1 MAEKGV
7 IMNIA
12 AQVDR
17 LVESHSA
24 LAKACSALTAERD
37 SLREENRTLKLQIK
51 ELQGQLAQM
60 QLSDGLS
67 GGGADKER
75 ARARINRLLRE
86 VDRCIALLA
95 KSGGKDEEENDET
108 QPE

>member
-12 AQVDR
+12 AQVER
-17 LVESHSA
+17 LIGSHA
-24 LAKACSALTAERD
+24 TLAKACSELTAERD
-37 SLREENRTLKLQIK
+37 SLRNENRTLKLQVR
-51 ELQGQLAQM
+51 ELQQQLSRM

-67 GGGADKER
+67 GGGADRER

-86 VDRCIALLA
+86 VDRCIALLD
-95 KSGGKDEEENDET
+95 KSAGEAAGDDAAAQEE
-108 QPE
+108 

>member
-17 LVESHSA
+17 LIGSHSA
-24 LAKACSALTAERD
+24 LAKACSELTAERD
-37 SLREENRTLKLQIK
+37 SLRDENRMLKLQIR
-51 ELQGQLAQM
+51 ELQQQLSRM

-86 VDRCIALLA
+86 VDRCIALL
-95 KSGGKDEEENDET
+95 GKNAGEAENDDNRA
-108 QPE
+108 

>member
-17 LVESHSA
+17 LVESHST
-24 LAKACSALTAERD
+24 LAKACAELTAERD
-37 SLREENRTLKLQIK
+37 ALRNENRTLALQIK
-51 ELQGQLAQM
+51 ELQARLSKM

-67 GGGADKER
+67 GGAADKEG

-86 VDRCIALLA
+86 VDRCIALLD
-95 KSGGKDEEENDET
+95 KQEN
-108 QPE
+108 

>member
-17 LVESHSA
+17 LVGEHAA
-24 LAKACSALTAERD
+24 LAKACSELTAECD
-37 SLREENRTLKLQIK
+37 SLREENKTLKLQIR
-51 ELQGQLAQM
+51 ELQQQLSRM

-67 GGGADKER
+67 GGGADRER

-86 VDRCIALLA
+86 VDRCIALLSKGTGEA
-95 KSGGKDEEENDET
+95 AGNDAAT
-108 QPE
+108 QM

>member
-17 LVESHSA
+17 LVGSHSA
-24 LAKACSALTAERD
+24 LAKACSELTVERD
-37 SLREENRTLKLQIK
+37 SLREENKTLKLQIRD
-51 ELQGQLAQM
+51 LQQQLSRM
-60 QLSDGLS
+60 QLTDGLS
-67 GGGADKER
+67 GGGADRER

-86 VDRCIALLA
+86 VDRCIALLN
-95 KSGGKDEEENDET
+95 KNSGPADSNGEANED
-108 QPE
+108 

>member
-17 LVESHSA
+17 LVGEHAA
-24 LAKACSALTAERD
+24 LAKSCSELTAQRD
-37 SLREENRTLKLQIK
+37 SLRDENKMLKMQIRDLQ
-51 ELQGQLAQM
+51 QQLSRM

-86 VDRCIALLA
+86 VDRCIALLT
-95 KSGGKDEEENDET
+95 ENREQENQ
-108 QPE
+108 QPDQQE

>member
-17 LVESHSA
+17 LVGEHAA
-24 LAKACSALTAERD
+24 LAKACSELTAQRD
-37 SLREENRTLKLQIK
+37 SLRDENKMLKMQIRDLQ
-51 ELQGQLAQM
+51 QQLSRM

-86 VDRCIALLA
+86 VDRCITLLT
-95 KSGGKDEEENDET
+95 ENREQENQ
-108 QPE
+108 QPDQQE